1 MSSIRQKIRTKHKD
15 IPLKTRIPALEE
27 QIEYGRT
34 HGFSRPLM
42 KRYRTELK
50 SLKLQFR
57 REKEIRKE
65 KMKRAREVR
74 LKDN

>member
-1 MSSIRQKIRTKHKD
+1 MSSSRQQIRTKHKD

-50 SLKLQFR
+50 SLKFNLKKR
-57 REKEIRKE
+57 KKRERKE
-65 KMKRAREVR
+65 
-74 LKDN
+74 